1 MFTNLNL
8 NFNSAM
14 TPPEVID
21 TYPPSTKIGLIAS
34 LRVRLSNFLLKTFAH
49 AAIGGWFTL
58 II

>member
-8 NFNSAM
+8 NSNSAM

-34 LRVRLSNFLLKTFAH
+34 LRV
-49 AAIGGWFTL
+49 
-58 II
+58 